1 MHDTATTLDTAA
13 PSLRRARAAV
23 GDLEGRLFLAG
34 VAVLTAGVAAF
45 LLVQLSGWPPHED
58 ETLPLFVGRQ
68 PLGGLFDIVLG
79 ERGGAPLHFMLAW
92 IVAHSG
98 GGLHEMRLLSAL
110 FAVASVP
117 AIAALGS
124 RLAGRGAGLAAAAL
138 AAGSWVLLFHGI
150 YARMYSLFLFLAT
163 LSYLALLRALDRGGV
178 RAWALWAVLM
188 LLAIGAHP
196 YGALVLGSQG
206 LYVLLTR
213 GRLRQAV
220 AAFGAVSLLAI
231 PLWRS
236 SVVLASRFDVGVGG
250 GGGKLRTPREV
261 FDYLWRVAGD
271 SSSGYTGV
279 LVVVLLFAGAGL
291 VRLSR
296 DTPKSGLLIA
306 CVVATPTLFFLVGK
320 FGGNS
325 APESRH
331 LIFVVPFLAVATASG
346 ILWLA
351 RLTGPRSGWLAALVV
366 VAILPAEIGWAWHK
380 TPALFK
386 RESPTRVS
394 ARHEAAAWLGSTSR
408 PDDVLFAYEPLYL
421 AAWETNR
428 PAVSRTVVPRAD
440 PKLALQTLEETKKPL
455 GRGVWAFDAGD
466 NNNYVKRTRIEL
478 RVPFPRTEFEG
489 RVFGPYLVIRT
500 RRPTVTVERYLDD
513 ARKAELIGK
522 SLEDGRRGHQLRDD
536 PPRSGPVDRPL
547 PLQGLLV
554 ARRVLEGGKAGG
566 CAPPGRALAPCGRE
580 HRGGADDAAEE
591 E

>member
-1 MHDTATTLDTAA
+1 MNETATTAADAAA
-13 PSLRRARAAV
+13 PRLPRARTV
-23 GDLEGRLFLAG
+23 VTELDRNLFVAG
-34 VAVLTAGVAAF
+34 VAACTGAVAAF

-68 PLGGLFDIVLG
+68 PLGDVFDIVLG
-79 ERGGAPLHFMLAW
+79 KRGGAPLHFLLAW
-92 IVAHSG
+92 LVAHTG
-98 GGLHEMRLLSAL
+98 GGLQELRLLSAL

-117 AIAALGS
+117 AIAMLGN
-124 RLAGRGAGLAAAAL
+124 RLAGRGPGLAAAAL

-150 YARMYSLFLFLAT
+150 YARMYSLFLFLST
-163 LSYLALLRALDRGGV
+163 LSYLALLRALERGGA
-178 RAWALWAVLM
+178 RAWALWGALM

-213 GRLRQAV
+213 GRLRQAIPAF
-220 AAFGAVSLLAI
+220 AAVFLLAI

-250 GGGKLRTPREV
+250 GGGKLRTLREV
-261 FDYLWRVAGD
+261 LDYLWRVAGD
-271 SSSGYTGV
+271 ASSGYTGV
-279 LVVVLLFAGAGL
+279 LVVVLLFAAAGL

-296 DTPKSGLLIA
+296 DTPKSGLLAA

-331 LIFVVPFLAVATASG
+331 LIFVLPFLSLATASG

-351 RLTGPRSGWLAALVV
+351 RLTGTQLGGWLAALVIL
-366 VAILPAEIGWAWHK
+366 AILPAEVAWGSHK

-386 RESPTRVS
+386 RENPVRVT
-394 ARHEAAAWLGSTSR
+394 ARHQAAAWLGSTSR

-421 AAWETNR
+421 AAWEGNR
-428 PAVSRTVVPRAD
+428 SAVSRTIVPRAD
-440 PKLALQTLEETKKPL
+440 PKLALQALQEAEKPL
-455 GRGVWAFDAGD
+455 GRGVWVFDAGD

-478 RVPFPRTEFEG
+478 RLPFPHSEFEG
-489 RVFGPYLVIRT
+489 RVYGPYLVIRT

-513 ARKAELIGK
+513 ARKVELIGK
-522 SLEDGRRGHQLRDD
+522 SLAMGDADINY
-536 PPRSGPVDRPL
+536 
-547 PLQGLLV
+547 
-554 ARRVLEGGKAGG
+554 ATIRRVQARLT
-566 CAPPGRALAPCGRE
+566 ALSLSSVSS
-580 HRGGADDAAEE
+580 
-591 E
+591 